1 MTIDNIVKNKKYLM
15 TTKYPYELDA
25 IIENVVLSGII
36 YDYRVAA
43 TYGSDVISEYARI
56 KQMNHNLPILEDLEF
71 LILTKEDGTR
81 LIVASIYIEDIVE
94 V

>member
-1 MTIDNIVKNKKYLM
+1 MTVDNVKKNVSYMM

-25 IIENVVLSGII
+25 IIENVEVSGVI

-43 TYGSDVISEYARI
+43 TFSDVISEYTRI
-56 KQMNHNLPILEDLEF
+56 KQMNPSIPIIDDLEF
-71 LILTKEDGTR
+71 LILTKEDGSR
-81 LIVASIYIEDIVE
+81 LVMATEYIEDVVE